1 MNSPPNGQ
9 QIRSLATQTALMDA
23 AETLIAN
30 NGAHRVTIKDIVRE
44 AGQKNESVLQYHFKN
59 IQGLIA
65 AIHQRRNQQICEK
78 RSQMLKK
85 LEASKSM
92 LTLHDLCELMVYPT
106 FFLARTDKQF
116 RQYTAAFSHE
126 IVLSEDSAL
135 TKVSRSGGGGKSGMK
150 VGDLLRQILPNL
162 DEVTYRAR
170 MELAVRMCSAAVGN
184 HMRNKKPTKGPGAD
198 FFISNLVDA
207 LEGLLSAKPSMKA
220 NR

>member
-9 QIRSLATQTALMDA
+9 QLRSLATQTALMDA

-44 AGQKNESVLQYHFKN
+44 AGQKNESVLQYHFRN

-65 AIHQRRNQQICEK
+65 AIHQRRNQQIREK
-78 RSQMLKK
+78 RAQMLKK
-85 LEASKSM
+85 LEGSKSK

-106 FFLARTDKQF
+106 FSLAKTDNQF
-116 RQYTAAFSHE
+116 RHYAAAFSHE

-135 TKVSRSGGGGKSGMK
+135 TKVSKSGGGGKSGMK
-150 VGDLLRQILPNL
+150 VGDLLRQALPHL
-162 DEVTYRAR
+162 DTATYQAR
-170 MELAVRMCSAAVGN
+170 MELAVRMCSAAVSN
-184 HMRNKKPTKGPGAD
+184 HMRNKRPTKGPAAD

-207 LEGLLSAKPSMKA
+207 LEGLLIAKPSLKTKG
-220 NR
+220 